1 MDYDFMKVRR
11 RNKYQI
17 AIDKKY
23 PHLKG
28 ATIKDMALFFK
39 ERLPNNR
46 LEAQKY
52 IYKKYITDG
61 E

>member
-1 MDYDFMKVRR
+1 MKVRR